1 MSNILHSSVTLDN
14 STYFSQSG
22 ANFFLKNKLDES
34 RFETLPGG
42 NYAIKHSIGVGYFLE
57 KISDF
62 PEHKRL
68 YGNTSALAKRI
79 LTSFRAKTGNLGV
92 TLFGEKGS
100 GKTLLGRETSRLA
113 AKEGVPTLFITA
125 AYTGEAFF
133 QFLYKIQQE
142 CIIFIDEYE
151 KLYEPKEQEDMLTV
165 LDGVFQSKKLFILTC
180 NDRYKLDTHLTNR
193 PGRIHYLIEFNG
205 LSPEFIKEFCE
216 DRLENKDQID
226 EVLTVCSLFATV
238 NFDMLQTL
246 VWEMNLYKEN
256 ASKAIQLLNAKPE
269 GDTNLVY
276 NAEVFL
282 ANTGKTYGRSH
293 IHPTSIKGTPLTS
306 QRKLIALDAPIEDLS
321 EEERA
326 AFLTPFLKEVE
337 QGHRE
342 KDEIPTIKHFSIMV
356 DISDL
361 TSVDPLKGSYTFTD
375 KDGNKII
382 YTRYVDSK
390 VTIQSLFDLL

>member
-1 MSNILHSSVTLDN
+1 MTNQITLDN

-22 ANFFLKNKLDES
+22 ANFFLKNKLDDS
-34 RFETLPGG
+34 RFEILPGG
-42 NYAIKHSIGVGYFLE
+42 NYAIKQAMGVGFFLE

-79 LTSFRAKTGNLGV
+79 LTSFRAKTGNLGA

-100 GKTLLGRETSRLA
+100 GKTLLGREVSRLA

-151 KLYEPKEQEDMLTV
+151 KLYEPKEQEEMLTV

-180 NDRYKLDTHLTNR
+180 NDRYKLDTHLRNR

-205 LSPEFIKEFCE
+205 LTPEFIKEFCE
-216 DRLENKDQID
+216 DRLEDKAKVG

-246 VWEMNLYKEN
+246 VWEMNLYKES
-256 ASKAIQLLNAKPE
+256 AAEAIKLLNAKPE
-269 GDTNLVY
+269 GDDHLVY
-276 NAEVFL
+276 DVKVTYPGIDKSYGSDYVYPSYLKGSPLREDARIYTLDIPLGDFSEKEKESFL
-282 ANTGKTYGRSH
+282 ADFMGEVA
-293 IHPTSIKGTPLTS
+293 KGTEV
-306 QRKLIALDAPIEDLS
+306 IEDLPQ
-321 EEERA
+321 
-326 AFLTPFLKEVE
+326 TKKV
-337 QGHRE
+337 
-342 KDEIPTIKHFSIMV
+342 MV
-356 DISDL
+356 K
-361 TSVDPLKGSYTFTD
+361 TSVTDLVSVNPMTSSYTFKNAQGILIT
-375 KDGNKII
+375 
-382 YTRYVDSK
+382 YTCRRQAA
-390 VTIQSLFDLL
+390 VTVSSLYALL